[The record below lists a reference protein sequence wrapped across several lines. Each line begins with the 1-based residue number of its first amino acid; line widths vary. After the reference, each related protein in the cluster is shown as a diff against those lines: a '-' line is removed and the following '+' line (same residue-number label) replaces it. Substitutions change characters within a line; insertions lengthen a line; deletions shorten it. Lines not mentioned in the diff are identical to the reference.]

1 MTPKLIVYSTPL
13 CAPCETLKRIL
24 KTEGLD
30 FDVVRSDGGRGSRRA
45 HGARGIRTSPA
56 LSIDGKLHA
65 GADLEMGN
73 LVALLDF

>member
-1 MTPKLIVYSTPL
+1 MTAKAQYRKKKEAAALM
-13 CAPCETLKRIL
+13 ER
-24 KTEGLD
+24 E
-30 FDVVRSDGGRGSRRA
+30 
-45 HGARGIRTSPA
+45 GIRTSPA